1 MNNIFEALMLICFG
15 AAWPASIYRSYKS
28 RSIKG
33 KSVLFLYIV
42 LIGYICGITNNILNG
57 INYVL
62 VFYIVD
68 FAFVSVDLGL
78 YYRNKKIGL

>member
-1 MNNIFEALMLICFG
+1 MSSLFQAFMLICFG

-28 RSIKG
+28 RTVKG

-42 LIGYICGITNNILNG
+42 LSGYICGMISNILNG
-57 INYVL
+57 VNYVL
-62 VFYIVD
+62 IFYILD

-78 YYRNKKIGL
+78 YYRNKRIDS